1 MISQCVFV
9 GLFIAIL
16 VFIAD
21 LYFLVKSP
29 TLLDSSKEKASKDS
43 RNMTLKVKQQ

>member
-1 MISQCVFV
+1 VFT

-21 LYFLVKSP
+21 LYFLVKTPSV
-29 TLLDSSKEKASKDS
+29 LDKKQNTRASK
-43 RNMTLKVKQQ
+43 TVKLKAKQQ